1 MQNSGLDGC
10 TGRDEGADIVIIA
23 RSDARQ
29 AVSLDEALWRA
40 RAFAEAG
47 ADVLFIDAL
56 ETVDELRAFC
66 ELGGA
71 AASVPKVRP
80 RGAGS
85 SGNILRQPKFH
96 CCPCYL
102 NWSSAVV
109 FNADNGAAVSFVDL
123 KDCFTARLGKQSCR
137 QLCYCHR

>member
-1 MQNSGLDGC
+1 MLYSIGEVVDPAVTSKAIGHQWYWSSISKDSRRAVGLSC
-10 TGRDEGADIVIIA
+10 LKHRDEGADIVIIA

-66 ELGGA
+66 QLGGA
-71 AASVPKVRP
+71 AASIPKVR
-80 RGAGS
+80 
-85 SGNILRQPKFH
+85 SGTWMVPGEWEK
-96 CCPCYL
+96 
-102 NWSSAVV
+102 
-109 FNADNGAAVSFVDL
+109 
-123 KDCFTARLGKQSCR
+123 
-137 QLCYCHR
+137 